1 MLQTA
6 TAHLGAAIKMVDLDR
21 QEAVM
26 RDDIRQAI
34 DGVLAHKCFVN
45 GPEVRDLETALAE
58 RLGHGWHAIGCAN
71 GTDALQLMLRA
82 GGIGAG
88 SCVALPSLTFAATAE
103 AVRICGA
110 EPVFVD
116 IDRQTGT
123 LCPTSLTR
131 AFKAAS
137 DGHLP
142 PISAVLP
149 VDLFAIPA
157 DHGAIREIATR
168 HGALHFVDAA
178 HSYGGISAEGP
189 CGTQGFASAL
199 SFYPSKALGCYGD
212 GGAVLTADPENEM
225 RVRAIANHGVL
236 ANTGEHRIVGTNSR
250 LDSIQAAILLVK
262 LRHFDAEIAARQRIA
277 QIYIEALGNHCVV
290 PEVPAG
296 ARPVWS
302 YFAIHHRNRDAL
314 MEHLSGQGI
323 SSVAYY
329 RRTLDLQPAFAHE
342 ACVPGGLPETR
353 QFSETLLCLP
363 IDPYLDDDEL
373 DRIIRAIRTFKG

>member
-1 MLQTA
+1 MLQT
-6 TAHLGAAIKMVDLDR
+6 TTPQIGTAIKMVDLDR

-26 RDDIRQAI
+26 RDEVRQAI

-45 GPEVRDLETALAE
+45 GPEVRDLESALTQ
-58 RLGHGWHAIGCAN
+58 RLGQECHAIACGN

-88 SCVALPSLTFAATAE
+88 HAVALPSLTFAATAE

-110 EPVFVD
+110 VPVFVD
-116 IDRQTGT
+116 VDPRTGT
-123 LCPTSLTR
+123 LCPASLAG

-137 DGHLP
+137 EGALP
-142 PISAVLP
+142 PINAVMP

-157 DHGAIREIATR
+157 DHRAIAEIATE
-168 HGALHFVDAA
+168 HGARHFVDAA
-178 HSYGGISAEGP
+178 HSYGGTTADGP

-212 GGAVLTADPENEM
+212 GGAVLTADPANES
-225 RVRAIANHGVL
+225 RVRAIANHGVP
-236 ANTGEHRIVGTNSR
+236 AMAGEHRVVGTNSR

-262 LRHFDAEIAARQRIA
+262 LRHFDAEIVARQRIA
-277 QIYIEALGNHCVV
+277 QIFIEALDNHCTV
-290 PEVPAG
+290 PDVPAG
-296 ARPVWS
+296 ACPVWS
-302 YFAIHHRNRDAL
+302 YFAIHHPRRDAL
-314 MEHLSGQGI
+314 MAHLADHGV

-329 RRTLDLQPAFAHE
+329 RRTLDLQPAFADDPR
-342 ACVPGGLPETR
+342 VPGGLPNTR

-363 IDPYLDDDEL
+363 IDPYLQDGEI
-373 DRIIRAIRTFKG
+373 DRIIGAIRAFRG